1 MNPPDDRAARALLL
15 RGFPGIDR
23 HFALL
28 MDRLAT
34 VPGDGLALAAGLVSH
49 RRGRGHTCIELP
61 LFAGV
66 RLGDLVEEAEA
77 TETRLPALAGWTA
90 SLRASGVVGF
100 PGEHT
105 PMVLDAAHRLYL
117 HRYWRY
123 ETDLAAA
130 IRARAVVPVAIDEA
144 RLDADLDRLFP
155 EADDGSGR
163 QREAVRVAAT
173 RAFSVVTGGPGTG
186 KTRTVVWLLAALL
199 GQDAG
204 RPLRIALAAPTGK
217 AAARIAEAVRKAKAD
232 LPGDEA
238 SKARLPEQATTLH
251 RLLGTIP
258 GSSRF
263 RHDAAAPLA
272 VDVVVVDEASMV
284 DLALMA
290 KLFAAL
296 PPAAR
301 IVLVGDKDQLASV
314 EAGNVLGEICAGGTT
329 GTGHPLARCLVA
341 LEKNWRFADGAGI
354 HALVTTVNAGDADAA
369 LGLLR
374 DAAGGPA
381 VSAVTSGAT
390 TSGLADRTVAG
401 TGAVRW
407 RRLPAPQQIPDALR
421 GTILDAYGPVVG
433 SPDPAAALAAM
444 ERFRLLAAV
453 RRGPFGVED
462 LNRVCETLLERA
474 GLIRR
479 RGVWYVGRP
488 VMVTRND
495 PGLRLHNGDVGIALP
510 DPGDAGNLRVY
521 FAAADGAVRA
531 FAPAR
536 LPEHETVFAMTV
548 HKSQGSEFDRV
559 LLVLPERDSPLLTR
573 ELIYTGLTRARSSV
587 ELWAD
592 EPVLRAA
599 IGRQVLRGSGL
610 RDALWAPLSADP
622 SPPSA

>member
-1 MNPPDDRAARALLL
+1 MNASDDRAARALLL
-15 RGFPGIDR
+15 RGFPEIDR

-28 MDRLAT
+28 MDDLAS
-34 VPGDGLALAAGLVSH
+34 VPSDGLALAAALVSH
-49 RRGRGHTCIELP
+49 RRGQGHTCLELQRV
-61 LFAGV
+61 AGV
-66 RLGDLVEEAEA
+66 RLDELVEEGDGSGA
-77 TETRLPALAGWTA
+77 RLPDLAGWTA
-90 SLRASGVVGF
+90 SLRASGVVGS
-100 PGEHT
+100 PGEYA
-105 PMVLDAAHRLYL
+105 PLVLDPANRLYL

-130 IRARAVVPVAIDEA
+130 IRARAVAPVAIDGP
-144 RLDADLDRLFP
+144 RLDADLDQLFP
-155 EADDGSGR
+155 EHGDGSGR
-163 QREAVRVAAT
+163 QREAVRMAAT

-199 GQDAG
+199 GQQPG

-238 SKARLPEQATTLH
+238 SKERLPEQATTLH
-251 RLLGTIP
+251 RLLGTVP

-263 RHDAAAPLA
+263 RHDAAHPLA

-284 DLALMA
+284 DVALMA

-314 EAGNVLGEICAGGTT
+314 EAGNVLGEICAGGPA
-329 GTGHPLARCLVA
+329 GAGHPLARCRVA
-341 LEKNWRFADGAGI
+341 LDKNWRFADGAGI
-354 HALVTTVNAGDADAA
+354 HALVTAVNAGDADAA

-374 DAAGGPA
+374 REVDAGTPSAGIAAAGTDDFAGPG
-381 VSAVTSGAT
+381 SG
-390 TSGLADRTVAG
+390 
-401 TGAVRW
+401 GAVRW
-407 RRLPAPQQIPDALR
+407 RRLPSPQRIPDALL
-421 GTILDAYGPVVG
+421 GTVLEAFGPVVG
-433 SPDPAAALAAM
+433 SRDPAAALAAL

-453 RRGPFGVED
+453 RRGPFGVEN
-462 LNRVCETLLERA
+462 LNRVCETLLDRA

-479 RGVWYVGRP
+479 RGEWYAGRP

-495 PGLRLHNGDVGIALP
+495 PGLLLHNGDVGIALP
-510 DPGDAGNLRVY
+510 DPADAGNLRVC
-521 FAAADGAVRA
+521 FAAADGSVRF

-536 LPEHETVFAMTV
+536 LPAHETAFAMTV

-573 ELIYTGLTRARSSV
+573 ELVYTGLTRARSSV

-622 SPPSA
+622 SRPSA